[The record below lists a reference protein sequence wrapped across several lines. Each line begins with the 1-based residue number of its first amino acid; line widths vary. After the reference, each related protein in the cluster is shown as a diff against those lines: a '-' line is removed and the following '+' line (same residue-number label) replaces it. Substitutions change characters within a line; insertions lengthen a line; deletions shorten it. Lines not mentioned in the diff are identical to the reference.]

1 MRILFKN
8 GKIYDGT
15 GADAFQGDILI
26 ENERIIAVAPA
37 LEEKAD
43 EVIDLGGLSISS
55 GFFDAHS
62 HNDWFCI
69 KKEPLR
75 YLEPFIRQGITSFVT
90 GNCGLSAVGFD
101 PDTPHVDKIGG
112 GLFGY
117 HGDDKTGVYPTVQSF
132 FEAIDR
138 KNPCNIA
145 VLVGHCSARSS
156 VIGWE
161 HRDLTAEEKERML
174 AIMEQGLKDGA
185 CGLSLG
191 MMYEPGRYAGVPET
205 RDVALLAEK
214 YDRPL
219 TVHPRAESAITLD
232 YPMFGRAHILR
243 ALDELVEMSKGT
255 HLKLEYSHA
264 IFVGRSTFKYKDE
277 FHRILDGLR
286 KEGVDA
292 GFDIY
297 NELLGVSV
305 MTVFL
310 PTWFQVLSAEER
322 RKPFTKFRFT
332 ILANLSMKMLGF
344 GWKDIVIAYLG
355 PGLEKYEGK
364 TVYQIAKESGKS
376 CVDAY
381 LDLCEM
387 SDFKGRANMGPYSTP
402 EIIEWQSKRDNVLY
416 MTDAWV
422 EDYGVQNP
430 AIYDC
435 FPKFIRCSLLGKGDT
450 MPRTIRKM
458 TGAVADRFSIPER
471 GYLKPG
477 FFADLTV
484 FDEAEMQ
491 AATPDQEKSFGIK
504 EVYING
510 HRVLSDGILDKEALK
525 TSGHALKSSP
535 VR

>member
-15 GADAFQGDILI
+15 GADAFKGDILV
-26 ENERIIAVAPA
+26 EDERIAAVAPS
-37 LEEKAD
+37 LDEPAD
-43 EVIDLGGLSISS
+43 KVIDLDGLSISS

-69 KKEPLR
+69 KKEPLK
-75 YLEPFIRQGITSFVT
+75 YMEPFIRQGITSFIT
-90 GNCGLSAVGFD
+90 GNCGLSAVGFE
-101 PDTPHVDKIGG
+101 PDTPNLDKIGG

-117 HGDDKTGVYPTVQSF
+117 RGDDKTGVYPTVKSF

-145 VLVGHCSARSS
+145 VLVGHCSARTS
-156 VIGWE
+156 VTGYE
-161 HRDLTAEEKERML
+161 NRLLTPEENERML
-174 AIMEQGLKDGA
+174 AIMEQGLKEGA

-191 MMYEPGRYAGVPET
+191 MMYEPGRFADVPET

-219 TVHPRAESAITLD
+219 TVHPRAESAVSLD
-232 YPMFGRAHILR
+232 YPIFGRAHILR

-264 IFVGRSTFKYKDE
+264 IFVGRSTFKCKDE
-277 FHRILDGLR
+277 FHRILDDLR

-310 PTWFQVLSAEER
+310 PNWFQELSAQER
-322 RKPFTKFRFT
+322 RKPFTKLKFS
-332 ILANLSMKMLGF
+332 ILATMSMKMLGF
-344 GWKDIVIAYLG
+344 DWKDIVIAYLG
-355 PGLEKYEGK
+355 PGMEQYEGK
-364 TVYQIAKESGKS
+364 TVHQIAKEWGKNDI
-376 CVDAY
+376 DAY

-387 SDFKGRANMGPYSTP
+387 SNFNGRVNMGPYSTP

-422 EDYGVQNP
+422 EDYGIQNP

-435 FPKFIRCSLLGKGDT
+435 FPKFIRCSLRGEGDT

-458 TGAVADRFSIPER
+458 TGAVADRFSIAGR
-471 GYLKPG
+471 GYVKPG
-477 FFADLTV
+477 YFADLTV
-484 FDEAEMQ
+484 FDEAEMKD
-491 AATPDQEKSFGIK
+491 ATPDQEKAFGIRR
-504 EVYING
+504 VFING
-510 HRVLSDGILDKEALK
+510 HEVLADGILDKEALK
-525 TSGHALKSSP
+525 TSGHALRS
-535 VR
+535 